1 MRMYLFIVFIDENPI
16 WLRYEE
22 KNILTFLKPTLFSD
36 MKHYLF
42 VVFSSFNPGFLSDQW
57 LQLLIFEDGEEATSR
72 YILVFKY
79 F

>member
-1 MRMYLFIVFIDENPI
+1 MKKKYSHFF
-16 WLRYEE
+16 
-22 KNILTFLKPTLFSD
+22 KTALFSD
-36 MKHYLF
+36 MKRYLF
-42 VVFSSFNPGFLSDQW
+42 IVFSSFNPGFLSDQW